1 MPTDKSAEKNS
12 PGRPRKIDPHI
23 VVGTADVFRSQ
34 FTQAWPTLGKQLLAA
49 SSPVELWEV
58 VKSGRGIISQMG
70 DFLFSERI
78 FEMIHDSKFPKVRTK
93 RQIHFL
99 ADSLGGCG
107 LVKPRRSREICA
119 EERAKEQHVIVRR
132 DFYIECT
139 CGYAGPALNGACRK
153 CGTLELS
160 DELKQ
165 REENE
170 F

>member
-1 MPTDKSAEKNS
+1 MATDKSAQKNG
-12 PGRPRKIDPHI
+12 PGRPRRIDPHI
-23 VVGTADVFRSQ
+23 VVGTANVFRSQ
-34 FTQAWPTLGKQLLAA
+34 FTDAWPILGRELISA

-58 VKSGRGIISQMG
+58 VKSGRGIISQKD

-78 FEMIHDSKFPKVRTK
+78 FEIIHDPKFPKVRTK
-93 RQIHFL
+93 LQIRFL

-107 LVKPRRSREICA
+107 LITARRSREICA
-119 EERAKEQHVIVRR
+119 KERAKEQHVIVRR

-153 CGTLELS
+153 CGTFELS

>member
-1 MPTDKSAEKNS
+1 MGANEFAEKNR

-34 FTQAWPTLGKQLLAA
+34 LVQAWPILGRQLLDA

-58 VKSGRGIISQMG
+58 VKSGRGIISQMD

-78 FEMIHDSKFPKVRTK
+78 FEIIHDPKFPKLRTK
-93 RQIHFL
+93 SQIHFL

-119 EERAKEQHVIVRR
+119 EKRAKEQHVIVRR

-139 CGYAGPALNGACRK
+139 CGYAGPAVNGACQK
-153 CGTLELS
+153 CGTLE
-160 DELKQ
+160 
-165 REENE
+165 
-170 F
+170 

>member
-1 MPTDKSAEKNS
+1 MPTDKFSEKNR

-23 VVGTADVFRSQ
+23 VVGTADVFHSQ
-34 FTQAWPTLGKQLLAA
+34 FTQAWPILGKQLLEAKSA
-49 SSPVELWEV
+49 PELWEV
-58 VKSGRGIISQMG
+58 MKSGRGIISHMD
-70 DFLFSERI
+70 DFSFSERA
-78 FEMIHDSKFPKVRTK
+78 FEIIHDPKFPKVRTK
-93 RQIHFL
+93 SQIHFL

-119 EERAKEQHVIVRR
+119 NERAKEQNVIVRR

-139 CGYAGPALNGACRK
+139 CGYAGPALNGACQK

-165 REENE
+165 QEENE